1 MKNIDFK
8 KLLVLIVIIVVAVL
22 AIIGIAKIAKN
33 IGGPNKE
40 TVKAVEELVKDYYVD
55 LSYGNSSIY
64 NGGDLLY
71 DKDKVTFA
79 DLNKGSI
86 IELAIDYA
94 TKTDKDIAINTAA
107 SAYFKKTYKVDGNG
121 FNAKAIK
128 EAVKELF
135 GEDLELKTYFAT
147 PTYLYDYYYLD
158 EFEAFFRTPSKT
170 PNLNNENN
178 FMSYYI
184 VETKG
189 SKKAP
194 ETVVAVA
201 YVYYNGSNYTY
212 AADKN
217 GTKIV
222 ASGLEKNEF
231 PKDKID
237 EFTKFVFKTKKVDD
251 RYVFDSLEKVK

>member
-22 AIIGIAKIAKN
+22 AIIGITKIVKS

-40 TVKAVEELVKDYYVD
+40 TVKTVEGLVNDYFVD

-64 NGGDLLY
+64 NGNDLLY
-71 DKDKVTFA
+71 DNDKISFA
-79 DLNKGSI
+79 DLNKGSV

-94 TKTDKDIAINTAA
+94 TKNDKELQVNAAA
-107 SAYFKKTYKVDGNG
+107 SAYFKKTYKQDGVG
-121 FNAKAIK
+121 FNAKVVQ

-135 GEDLELKTYFAT
+135 GEELELKTYFAT
-147 PTYLYDYYYLD
+147 PSFLYDYYYLE
-158 EFEAFFRTPSKT
+158 EFDAFFKMRSKT
-170 PNLNNENN
+170 PDLNNENN

-189 SKKAP
+189 NKKAP

-201 YVYYNGSNYTY
+201 YVYYNGSTY
-212 AADKN
+212 SFAADKN
-217 GTKIV
+217 GSKIV
-222 ASGLEKNEF
+222 VSNVDKNEF
-231 PKDKID
+231 PKDKVD
-237 EFTKFVFKTKKVDD
+237 EFTKFVFKTKKVDN
-251 RYVFDSLEKVK
+251 RYVFDSIEKVK